1 MNVRNILLSILYFL
15 SAVPTY
21 YLYEGSISIGGFGFM
36 YCYLAPIP
44 FIVLAFGIFLV
55 NPDVERMIQV
65 VKMMLILAFPLLLTV
80 LYSFLIWIA
89 NFSAFRVMTRG
100 LFFVVYQLIAIAMA
114 GAATYCFGKRAV
126 YYQMAA
132 LLIAF
137 LMVVFPLIREGG
149 MAEFL
154 RQYVQL
160 ILSGSAETGYMMQ
173 TIERAGFAHGIGIYI
188 FYLILTWKENKI
200 NLFLLLIAIPVFLTG
215 FKRSALVGIS
225 VGLTAYLVVAVTPKA
240 WQVRMAKTIII
251 VMLVSGLA
259 YIAVVATGLLGKAAE
274 MLQIDSMGRVE
285 IYESMRPYYEFNFSH
300 MGRGLGFVSYMI
312 WNGLIDVGDEFAG
325 DIHNDLLR
333 QYIELG
339 MIGFIV
345 WIVLYFYWRLE
356 MLAKSMDM
364 KYRAVLLAIFAYC
377 FGCYLTENMYYNFRV
392 NLAIAVVIFSYAF
405 QRMEEHTPETGGRT

>member
-225 VGLTAYLVVAVTPKA
+225 VGLPGCCCYT
-240 WQVRMAKTIII
+240 QSMAGSDGKNNYYCNARQRP
-251 VMLVSGLA
+251 GL
-259 YIAVVATGLLGKAAE
+259 YCGCSDRIA
-274 MLQIDSMGRVE
+274 R
-285 IYESMRPYYEFNFSH
+285 
-300 MGRGLGFVSYMI
+300 
-312 WNGLIDVGDEFAG
+312 
-325 DIHNDLLR
+325 
-333 QYIELG
+333 
-339 MIGFIV
+339 
-345 WIVLYFYWRLE
+345 
-356 MLAKSMDM
+356 
-364 KYRAVLLAIFAYC
+364 
-377 FGCYLTENMYYNFRV
+377 
-392 NLAIAVVIFSYAF
+392 
-405 QRMEEHTPETGGRT
+405 